1 MVLVQEAYGEGDPGV
16 RPVLLLGL
24 AEEQRWPTA
33 TAVSKSCGISAAHD

>member
-24 AEEQRWPTA
+24 AEEQRWLCPSLVA
-33 TAVSKSCGISAAHD
+33 FLPFMIDE